1 MSNLVIATNVQ
12 GLNSHRSLKVVAQ
25 RTEKASEKLSS
36 GFRINR
42 AGDDAAGLAISEK
55 MRNQIKGLNMASKNA
70 ADGISLIQ
78 TAEGALQEVHEMLK
92 RMRELVIQ
100 GANDTNVTNDRT
112 KIMTELTQLVCEI
125 DETAERTEFNTK
137 KLINGDVD
145 GPNDIF
151 LQVGANANQNLV
163 FGIDEM
169 KFAAII
175 GSGDASLFDVDSESH
190 THLSGLQ
197 GTENTWGEMRD
208 ALDTAIA
215 TVSTQRA
222 ELGAL
227 QNRLEHTIKNLDV
240 ASENLSA
247 AESRIRDTDM
257 AKEMMEFTKS
267 NILSQAGMS
276 MLSQANQAPNNVLSI
291 IR

>member
-1 MSNLVIATNVQ
+1 
-12 GLNSHRSLKVVAQ
+12 VAQ

-100 GANDTNVTNDRT
+100 GANDTNVTSDRE

-145 GPNDIF
+145 GDTDIF
-151 LQVGANANQNLV
+151 LQVGANADQNLV

-169 KFAAII
+169 KFAEII
-175 GSGDASLFDVDSESH
+175 GTGANANLFNKDHANAV
-190 THLSGLQ
+190 TLVNASGLT
-197 GTENTWGEMRD
+197 GTTDTEWGDMRD

-240 ASENLSA
+240 AAENLSA

>member
-1 MSNLVIATNVQ
+1 
-12 GLNSHRSLKVVAQ
+12 
-25 RTEKASEKLSS
+25 
-36 GFRINR
+36 
-42 AGDDAAGLAISEK
+42 

-92 RMRELVIQ
+92 RMRELVLQ
-100 GANDTNVTNDRT
+100 GANDTNVSSDRQ
-112 KIMTELTQLVCEI
+112 KIGAELKQLVCEI
-125 DETAERTEFNTK
+125 NETAKRTEFNTR
-137 KLINGDVD
+137 KLINGANAS
-145 GPNDIF
+145 GAHTLF
-151 LQVGANANQNLV
+151 LQVGANSGQNLQ
-163 FGIDEM
+163 FNIKAM
-169 KFAAII
+169 SF
-175 GSGDASLFDVDSESH
+175 
-190 THLSGLQ
+190 
-197 GTENTWGEMRD
+197 N
-208 ALDTAIA
+208 AIA
-215 TVSTQRA
+215 GAGAADKYTSAGIGATQGLSWEARLGEIDKAISEVSTQRA
-222 ELGAL
+222 NLGAL

>member
-1 MSNLVIATNVQ
+1 
-12 GLNSHRSLKVVAQ
+12 
-25 RTEKASEKLSS
+25 
-36 GFRINR
+36 
-42 AGDDAAGLAISEK
+42 
-55 MRNQIKGLNMASKNA
+55 MASKNA

-100 GANDTNVTNDRT
+100 GANDTNVSSDRH
-112 KIMTELTQLVCEI
+112 KIGLELQQLVCEI
-125 DETAERTEFNTK
+125 NETASRTEFNTR
-137 KLINGDVD
+137 KLINGDQAETK
-145 GPNDIF
+145 IF
-151 LQVGANANQNLV
+151 LQVGANSNQNLQ
-163 FGIDEM
+163 FNIKAMSFNSLAGGIATAAD
-169 KFAAII
+169 FAA
-175 GSGDASLFDVDSESH
+175 DAVK
-190 THLSGLQ
+190 
-197 GTENTWGEMRD
+197 
-208 ALDTAIA
+208 ALDGPGFSNLRMAIDNA
-215 TVSTQRA
+215 ISGVSTQRA

-257 AKEMMEFTKS
+257 AKEMMAFTKS

>member
-1 MSNLVIATNVQ
+1 
-12 GLNSHRSLKVVAQ
+12 VVSERGA
-25 RTEKASEKLSS
+25 KASEKLSS

-100 GANDTNVTNDRT
+100 GANDTNVTSDRE
-112 KIMTELTQLVCEI
+112 KIGSELNQLVCEI
-125 DETAERTEFNTK
+125 NATAVRTEFNTR
-137 KLINGDVD
+137 KLINGNLADT
-145 GPNDIF
+145 GKELF
-151 LQVGANANQNLV
+151 LQVGANKEQ
-163 FGIDEM
+163 
-169 KFAAII
+169 
-175 GSGDASLFDVDSESH
+175 
-190 THLSGLQ
+190 GLQ
-197 GTENTWGEMRD
+197 FNIAAMSFNSLAGAKKAADFTSASIALLSKGGEWSGHLIT
-208 ALDTAIA
+208 LDTAISG
-215 TVSTQRA
+215 VSVQRA
-222 ELGAL
+222 VLGAL

-240 ASENLSA
+240 AAENLSA

-257 AKEMMEFTKS
+257 AKEMMEFTKA

>member
-1 MSNLVIATNVQ
+1 MSNLVVQTNVQ
-12 GLNSHRSLKVVAQ
+12 GLNAHRALTVVAD
-25 RTEKASEKLSS
+25 RGEKASEKLSS
-36 GFRINR
+36 GYKINR

-100 GANDTNVTNDRT
+100 AANDTNVSSDRH
-112 KIMTELTQLVCEI
+112 KIGLEISQLCCEI
-125 DETAERTEFNTK
+125 NATAKRTEFNTR
-137 KLINGDVD
+137 KLID
-145 GPNDIF
+145 GSVASTKVF
-151 LQVGANANQNLV
+151 LQIGANTGQNMQ
-163 FGIDEM
+163 FNIKNM
-169 KFAAII
+169 NC
-175 GSGDASLFDVDSESH
+175 ASLG
-190 THLSGLQ
+190 LSAPSFFAPNTLKALQ
-197 GTENTWGEMRD
+197 GASFD
-208 ALDTAIA
+208 KLLAQLDKAISS
-215 TVSTQRA
+215 VSAQRA
-222 ELGAL
+222 DLGSL

-257 AKEMMEFTKS
+257 AATMMEFTKA

-291 IR
+291 VR